1 MSGFVAFSQ
10 FSECTQVRGRP
21 DMHGT
26 QKILSGMILVAVAL
40 GLVLIPQ
47 PAASRSVGSLS
58 QDASAET
65 VPAFHASVPAGPL
78 PATMSPTF
86 FTDPVAQNAYS
97 VAARIKKVLYQQPCY
112 CHCDRSQGHGSLLDC
127 FVSKHAAACGIC
139 EREDFYAY
147 EQSHKGKTGAQI
159 REGIERGDWQGV
171 DMTKYASPLPPSA
184 K

>member
-1 MSGFVAFSQ
+1 MRAGLI
-10 FSECTQVRGRP
+10 RGPNMR
-21 DMHGT
+21 GA
-26 QKILSGMILVAVAL
+26 QKVFGGIILGVVAL
-40 GLVLIPQ
+40 GLLLIPQ
-47 PAASRSVGSLS
+47 GVSSRPTGTYS
-58 QDASAET
+58 QEPNAEP
-65 VPAFHASVPAGPL
+65 VPAFHNSVPTGQL
-78 PATMSPTF
+78 PATMDPSL

-97 VAARIKKVLYQQPCY
+97 VAARIKKILYQQPCY

-127 FVSKHAAACGIC
+127 YASKHAAVCGIC

-171 DMTKYASPLPPSA
+171 DMTKYQSLLPAPA